1 MKKIIINMRMA
12 ALFIGLLMV
21 GGRLQAQLPEFNYV
35 PEEDVPHFYYDVVTG
50 MSLMRLS
57 AKIAYD
63 ELQFIRAE
71 DHYRT
76 DYEVSVTVLDQN
88 GDQAD
93 GKVLSKNI
101 AVYDFAKTNS
111 HMDFDLSQCEF
122 KLRPGTYEL
131 ILGMMDKD
139 ERKTGRQKTEV
150 VVPGDSP
157 YLPLE

>member
-1 MKKIIINMRMA
+1 MKNVIKYVRMA

-35 PEEDVPHFYYDVVTG
+35 PEEDVPHFYYDVVTLAAEDTG

-101 AVYDFAKTNS
+101 AVYDFAKTNY
-111 HMDFDLSQCEF
+111 H
-122 KLRPGTYEL
+122 
-131 ILGMMDKD
+131 
-139 ERKTGRQKTEV
+139 
-150 VVPGDSP
+150 
-157 YLPLE
+157 